1 MVEQGTTVV
10 EQPKTEQ
17 QLMQEMQAAVKSG
30 DYKSVAKVAGE
41 LVKFQKAKEQ
51 LELEAKQ
58 KVLETKTLAVKA
70 AITKALDRLISS
82 GELDQ
87 ADGIWYANDFGEK
100 LVSCRLSKV
109 AAKAKSGGGGGGIR
123 RNRLDGRRRGHGEDA
138 RRRLRGRNRLGYPGG
153 NESGN
158 HRRPRRDGILRR
170 TASRHRGGRLSPLH
184 PAHCRHARERHTR

>member
-17 QLMQEMQAAVKSG
+17 QLMQEMQAALKSG
-30 DYKSVAKVAGE
+30 DYKSVHKGAGE

-109 AAKAKSGGGGGGIR
+109 APKAKSVGGGGGTGKKFITTTVDMLAKHGNTEYKDRKTFKQAWDENTDKNWRYAIREALLKKEGII
-123 RNRLDGRRRGHGEDA
+123 
-138 RRRLRGRNRLGYPGG
+138 
-153 NESGN
+153 S
-158 HRRPRRDGILRR
+158 
-170 TASRHRGGRLSPLH
+170 
-184 PAHCRHARERHTR
+184 